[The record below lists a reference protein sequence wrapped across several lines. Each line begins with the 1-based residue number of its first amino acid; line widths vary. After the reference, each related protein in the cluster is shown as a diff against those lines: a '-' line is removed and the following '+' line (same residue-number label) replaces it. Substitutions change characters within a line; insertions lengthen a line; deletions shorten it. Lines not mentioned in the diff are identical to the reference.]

1 MLLVIY
7 RGMIKSGQ
15 EEFFKEAWEKLTR
28 AALEQMK
35 GSRGMALMRNHDNP
49 NEFIVIARWDT
60 FEDWRVFWSSD
71 LTKSEWFKQMFLSA
85 EKITTEIFDEIKNL
99 WE

>member
-1 MLLVIY
+1 MIQVMY
-7 RGMIKSGQ
+7 RGFIKPGQ

-35 GSRGMALMRNHDNP
+35 GSRGMALLRNHDNP
-49 NEFIVIARWDT
+49 SEFLVIARWDT
-60 FEDWRVFWSSD
+60 FEDWRTFWSSD

-85 EKITTEIFDEIKNL
+85 EKLTTEIFDEVKNL
-99 WE
+99 WQ